1 VGSNPISS
9 TKPKGLRPLKKGLQR
24 TSKSAPTE
32 AVASS
37 KEDDSFTPS
46 QSLLIKLA
54 SELEQDVLSEPV
66 FQPQELRSAGFSGCS
81 VKA

>member
-1 VGSNPISS
+1 MGSNPISS
-9 TKPKGLRPLKKGLQR
+9 TKPKGLRPLKKGLQH